1 MRRVFTAIA
10 LVAMCSTLGAQ
21 DLTLEDV
28 WKNGT
33 YRQKSVYGLR
43 SMADGLNYTVIES
56 DRGGKTINKYEYET
70 GEKKGQIL
78 AENTLRD
85 LTGDPEASIDG
96 YRFSSD
102 ERFLVVSSDVERIY
116 RHSTKE
122 KYYIVDMLSQQARL
136 LSNDG
141 KQRHA
146 TISPDGKFI
155 AYIKGN
161 DLFIQNYESTQETQ
175 VTKDGKAN
183 SIINGY
189 ADWVYEEEFSFDK
202 AFFWSPD
209 GKKIA
214 FYRFDETEVAEF
226 HMPKY
231 GSLYPEDYTFK
242 YPKAG
247 EKNSKVDI
255 MVYDIEEG
263 QIHKLELGE
272 YEYIPR
278 IKWTKSSDFL
288 AVMKMPRLQN
298 KLDIDLVSTKDYSSK
313 TVYSESSDTYIEISD
328 DLTFI
333 GENDGFIWRSEKDGY
348 FHLYSYN
355 LDGKIEKQLTSGP
368 WDVSAFLGYDEVGKW
383 VYFSASMER
392 PFDKGIYRI
401 NLEQAIA
408 PEPISPPMGSNRA
421 SFSKGHKYF
430 ILYHSTASAPTRVS
444 LHRSDGSEVRVLEE
458 NIALREKMQGMKL
471 ATVDFM
477 EINNSEGTSLS
488 AWMMK
493 PTDFDPKKKYPVLM
507 YVYGGPGS
515 QTVTNG
521 MSSNYWW
528 HQLLCQRGYIVVSVD
543 NRGTGARGRDF
554 RTITYRE
561 LGKYETMD
569 QIDAAKWLGSQ
580 EYVDASRIGIWG
592 WSYGGYM
599 SSLCLFKGADV
610 FKTAVAVA
618 PVSNWKFYDSI
629 YTERYMGVPQDNN
642 DGYDNNSPINHVEK
656 LDGNLLLVHGTGDD
670 NVHYQNSVEMVNAL
684 IAADKQFDFYIYPDR
699 NHGIY
704 GGNTRH
710 HLFTKITD
718 FITENL

>member
-1 MRRVFTAIA
+1 MRRGLITVLIIA
-10 LVAMCSTLGAQ
+10 VWIPAYTQ
-21 DLTLEDV
+21 ELTLADI

-33 YRQKSVYGLR
+33 YRQESVRGLR
-43 SMADGLNYTVIES
+43 SMEDGLQYTVLET
-56 DRGGKTINKYEYET
+56 DRGGKTINRYEYAT
-70 GEKKGQIL
+70 GDKKGQVL
-78 AENTLRD
+78 AENTLKD
-85 LTGDPEASIDG
+85 LTGDPEAKIED

-102 ERFLVVSSDVERIY
+102 ERYLVISSDVERIY

-122 KYYIVDMLSQQARL
+122 KYYIVDVLNKQARL
-136 LSNDG
+136 LSEDG

-146 TISPDGKFI
+146 TISPDGLNI

-161 DLFIQNYESTQETQ
+161 DLFMQDYQTSKETQ

-189 ADWVYEEEFSFDK
+189 ADWVYEEEFTFDK

-214 FYRFDETEVAEF
+214 FYRFDETEVPEF

-231 GSLYPEDYTFK
+231 GDLYPEDYTFK

-247 EKNSKVDI
+247 EKNSKVTI
-255 MVYDIEEG
+255 MVYDIGEG
-263 QIHKLELGE
+263 LIHKLDLGD

-278 IKWTKSSDFL
+278 IKWTKSSGLL

-298 KLDIDLVSTKDYSSK
+298 KLDIDLVNTQDYTAK

-328 DLTFI
+328 DLTFF
-333 GENDGFIWRSEKDGY
+333 GENEGFIWRTEKDGY
-348 FHLYSYN
+348 YHLYSYDMEGQN
-355 LDGKIEKQLTSGP
+355 EKQLTSGP
-368 WDVSAFLGYDEVGKW
+368 WDVRTFLGYDEGSSW
-383 VYFSASMER
+383 LYFSGSMDQ
-392 PFDKGIYRI
+392 PYDNGIFRI
-401 NLEQAIA
+401 NLNGAA
-408 PEPISPPMGSNRA
+408 PEPISPPIGSNRA
-421 SFSKGHKYF
+421 SFSKGFKYF
-430 ILYHSTASAPTRVS
+430 MLYHSKATEPSRVS
-444 LHRSDGSEVRVLEE
+444 LHRSDGSEVRILEE
-458 NIALREKMQGMKL
+458 NLELHEKMHGMKL
-471 ATVDFM
+471 SDVEFM
-477 EINNSEGTSLS
+477 EIPNSEGTSLN

-493 PTDFDPKKKYPVLM
+493 PADFNAKKKYPVLM

-521 MSSNYWW
+521 MSSNFWW
-528 HQLLCQRGYIVVSVD
+528 HQLLCQRGYIVVAVD

-554 RTITYRE
+554 RTSTYRE
-561 LGKYETMD
+561 LGKLETMD
-569 QIDAAKWLGSQ
+569 QIDAAKWLASQ
-580 EYVDASRIGIWG
+580 DYVDGSRIGIWG

-610 FKTAVAVA
+610 FKAAIAVA
-618 PVSNWKFYDSI
+618 PVSNWKYYDNI
-629 YTERYMGVPQDNN
+629 YTERYMGLPQDNA
-642 DGYDNNSPINHVEK
+642 DGYDKNSPINFVEK
-656 LDGNLLLVHGTGDD
+656 MEGNYLLVHGTGDD

-684 IAADKQFDFYIYPDR
+684 ISADKQFDFYIYPDR